1 MTTAFL
7 LLPVAAVLAWI
18 YRQALPVGDR
28 LTAVDMG
35 VFGLVGALVTA
46 WVLWA
51 KQAEFADAGPVYGE
65 LVAAAGAYPIMVAGL
80 AAGLTW
86 RRLGAR
92 RGNSR

>member
-18 YRQALPVGDR
+18 YRRALPTDGWTLLD
-28 LTAVDMG
+28 AA
-35 VFGLVGALVTA
+35 VFGVVGVLVSA

-51 KQAEFADAGPVYGE
+51 SQAEFHGGGPVYDE
-65 LVAAAGAYPIMVAGL
+65 LVSAAGGYPIMVAGL
-80 AAGLTW
+80 AVGLTW

-92 RGNSR
+92 RRGGG

>member
-18 YRQALPVGDR
+18 YRQALPRGEGWSLFDV
-28 LTAVDMG
+28 A
-35 VFGLVGALVTA
+35 VFGIVGMLVSA
-46 WVLWA
+46 WVVWTT
-51 KQAEFADAGPVYGE
+51 QAEFQGGGPVYDE
-65 LVAAAGAYPIMVAGL
+65 LVSAAGGYPIMVAGL

-92 RGNSR
+92 RGAGG